1 MSRAV
6 VLLAPPLRAA
16 ALVAV
21 ITLVAFLCIRAVPGD
36 VVDVLAAQGDLTAA
50 QQAELRAE
58 MGLDAPL
65 HAQFGAWLAQAA
77 QGEFGTSLRFGQP
90 VGELFLQALPATL
103 RLGLGGFAVGLGL
116 ALALALGALAA
127 PRSPLPA
134 LVQAV
139 NIWSIA
145 VPTFCV
151 GIAAL
156 LVFSIWLGWLPAV
169 GHYALPSAIL
179 GLDIAGQLVKPM
191 YDELREAQA
200 APHLRTARAKGLHP
214 LRIGLFHLLPSALPV
229 LLALSSVVL
238 AGALGGTL
246 TLEVLFGLPGIGSLA
261 LHAIHGRDW
270 PLLQA
275 AVVFLAAAVVLV
287 NGVAELL
294 HRLLDPRPRR

>member
-65 HAQFGAWLAQAA
+65 HAQFGAWLAQAV

-103 RLGLGGFAVGLGL
+103 RLGLGGFAIGLGL

>member
-65 HAQFGAWLAQAA
+65 HAQFGAWLAQAV

>member
-58 MGLDAPL
+58 MELDAPL

>member
-1 MSRAV
+1 MIRAAT
-6 VLLAPPLRAA
+6 LLAPPLRAL
-16 ALVAV
+16 ALVAA
-21 ITLVAFLCIRAVPGD
+21 ISLIAFLCIRAVPGD
-36 VVDVLAAQGDLTAA
+36 VVDVLAIQGDLSPA

-58 MGLDAPL
+58 MGLAAPL
-65 HAQFGAWLAQAA
+65 HAQFGTWVFGAL

-90 VGELFLQALPATL
+90 VGELFWQALPATL
-103 RLGLGGFAVGLGL
+103 QLGLTAFALGL
-116 ALALALGALAA
+116 ALALSLALGALVA

-151 GIAAL
+151 GIAGL
-156 LVFSIWLGWLPAV
+156 LVFSIGLGWLPAV

-179 GLDIAGQLVKPM
+179 GLDIAGQLVKPL
-191 YDELREAQA
+191 YDELREAMA
-200 APHLRTARAKGLHP
+200 APHLRAARAKGLHP
-214 LRIGLFHLLPSALPV
+214 LRIGLFHLLPSAMPV

-246 TLEVLFGLPGIGSLA
+246 TLEVLFGLPGVGSLA

-275 AVVFLAAAVVLV
+275 ATVFLAAAVVLV
-287 NGVAELL
+287 NAAAELL